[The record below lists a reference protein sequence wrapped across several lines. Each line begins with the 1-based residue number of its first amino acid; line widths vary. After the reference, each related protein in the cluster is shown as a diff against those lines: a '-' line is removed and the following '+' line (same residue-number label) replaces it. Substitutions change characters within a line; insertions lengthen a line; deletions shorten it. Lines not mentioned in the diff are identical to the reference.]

1 MEDLFLVDPSRPVC
15 EDDAD
20 DVDVR
25 RASDAFEELRA
36 CLQHI
41 LLVSRLARL
50 QQIT

>member
-1 MEDLFLVDPSRPVC
+1 MEDLFLVDPSRKC